1 MTIKYKKNITTKD
14 IIQIL
19 AIRIGKLEV
28 KAINKLVEEMELYKV
43 LERFLTAKEQD
54 VYYKSKFRLKQL
66 LNEKVRI
73 MSKKELSD
81 QEREINEQFGF
92 MTEERRAELRAE
104 FRKGRILTESEVNS
118 DNIDILFTKVKTL
131 ESNVKRILEHL
142 GMELIKVSEEETEE
156 TEEEGLEFDEAVEVI
171 EKTID
176 AEEEE
181 EAEEE

>member
-1 MTIKYKKNITTKD
+1 MTIKYKKNITSKD

-19 AIRIGKLEV
+19 AIRIGKLEI

-73 MSKKELSD
+73 MSKKELSE

-92 MTEERRAELRAE
+92 MTKERRAELRAE
-104 FRKGRILTESEVNS
+104 FRAKRIPTQS
-118 DNIDILFTKVKTL
+118 DINEDNLDILFTKVKTL

-142 GMELIKVSEEETEE
+142 GMELIKVSEEETKEDEE
-156 TEEEGLEFDEAVEVI
+156 VEEIIEKIEKIIDEEE
-171 EKTID
+171 
-176 AEEEE
+176 
-181 EAEEE
+181 

>member
-19 AIRIGKLEV
+19 AIRIGKLEI

-43 LERFLTAKEQD
+43 LEKFLTAKEQD
-54 VYYKSKFRLKQL
+54 IYYKSKFRLKQL

-73 MSKKELSD
+73 MSKKELSE

-92 MTEERRAELRAE
+92 MTKERRAELRAE
-104 FRKGRILTESEVNS
+104 FRAKRIPTQS
-118 DNIDILFTKVKTL
+118 DINEDNLDILFTKLKTL

-142 GMELIKVSEEETEE
+142 GMEMIKVSEEDEE
-156 TEEEGLEFDEAVEVI
+156 VEEIIEKI

-176 AEEEE
+176 EEGKKEEKEEE
-181 EAEEE
+181 

>member
-19 AIRIGKLEV
+19 AIRIGKLEI

-54 VYYKSKFRLKQL
+54 IYYKSKFRLKQL

-73 MSKKELSD
+73 MSKKELSE

-92 MTEERRAELRAE
+92 MTEERRAELGAE
-104 FRKGRILTESEVNS
+104 FRAKRIPTQS
-118 DNIDILFTKVKTL
+118 DANEDNLDILFTKVKTL

-142 GMELIKVSEEETEE
+142 GMELIKVSEEDEE
-156 TEEEGLEFDEAVEVI
+156 VEEIEFG
-171 EKTID
+171 
-176 AEEEE
+176 
-181 EAEEE
+181 